1 MGWSIKLPKYTKEV
15 FPEWFEET
23 WMGHLNGAQRQYRY
37 GRMHILE
44 YEDYLDV
51 HIDMVDPR
59 SNPVGHA
66 IQDAPEIVVGTT
78 CGVLGGL
85 YIGRKMYKHTNS
97 KVGSAVLGLAAGGA
111 CFVAGMKVTRW
122 LGEK

>member
-1 MGWSIKLPKYTKEV
+1 MGWNIRLPKYTKEV

-23 WMGHLNGAQRQYRY
+23 WLGHLNGAQRQYRY

-59 SNPVGHA
+59 SNPVGHV
-66 IQDAPEIVVGTT
+66 IRDAPEVIVGVA
-78 CGVLGGL
+78 CGALGGL
-85 YIGRKMYKHTNS
+85 YMGRKTYRHTNS
-97 KVGSAVLGLAAGGA
+97 KMASVVLGLAVGGV
-111 CFVAGMKVTRW
+111 CFVAGMKATKW
-122 LGEK
+122 LGG